1 MAGSGNISP
10 RQRMINMMYLV
21 LLALLALNVS
31 KEILNSFE
39 TIKKK
44 LNGSAMLA
52 NENANNMRTAMIAEI
67 DDEVKNQGK
76 TSNVGLKDTLAQ
88 INSKTSEMIGLI
100 DEHIAKMEEIAG
112 VDPETGSYISKDEME
127 ENYQYWMGPLDDSN
141 GGRGNGKATELH
153 DLLDTYYKELADFE
167 RAIVTD
173 ELKSQVKVREI
184 PLKQKGLDGSSKSW
198 EIYNFDAPVV
208 ANMTFLESLKLDVY
222 EEQNKVMDV
231 LETRLGKM
239 NFVADKVMGFSAPVS
254 SVVPAG
260 VPFETKLFVAL
271 TSSQIQPRFASGSGS
286 ITKEEGGNVG
296 KLTIPTSG
304 NFKGNE
310 AKRKFSATITV
321 PKATGGFENITVEN
335 EYTVRKPGVTIT
347 SAAVQNLYR
356 DCANDLNISSP
367 ALGNYYNPRVTVTN
381 GSVTPNQSSKE
392 KFRII
397 PTGRTCDVKVNNVI
411 NGSASTI
418 DVIKF
423 NVITPPKPSINMRV
437 DGREVS
443 GPTPMTRASRIEV
456 RLEPD
461 NEFKS
466 QLPQDAK
473 YGITRYT
480 VKAQQGLG
488 SPQTIHSGS
497 ISGEASAAKRISL
510 GGRVSSLRPGTNIY
524 IELEGIYRVNFQNKK
539 INIPYNRREMITT
552 LVLRS

>member
-1 MAGSGNISP
+1 MASGKMSP

-52 NENANNMRTAMIAEI
+52 NENANNMREAMIEEI
-67 DDEVKNQGK
+67 KKEEKNQGK
-76 TSNVGLKDTLAQ
+76 KDNLGLIDTLGN
-88 INSKTSEMIGLI
+88 ISSLTSEMIATI
-100 DEHIAKMEEIAG
+100 DAHIVKMEDIAG
-112 VDPETGSYISKDEME
+112 IDPETGSYISKDEME

-141 GGRGNGKATELH
+141 KGRGNGEASKLH
-153 DLLDTYYKELADFE
+153 DDLNAFFQELAKIE
-167 RAIVTD
+167 KEIVS
-173 ELKSQVKVREI
+173 EENKANVKAREVQARI
-184 PLKQKGLDGSSKSW
+184 PGQDGSNKSW

-222 EEQNKVMDV
+222 EEQKKLMDV
-231 LETRLGKM
+231 LEGRLGKVV
-239 NFVADKVMGFSAPVS
+239 FQADKVLGFSAPIS

-271 TSSQIQPRFASGSGS
+271 TSSQIQPKFSAGAGS
-286 ITKEEGGNVG
+286 ISLEEGGNVG

-304 NFKGNE
+304 NFPGNE
-310 AKRKFSATITV
+310 SKRKFTATITV
-321 PKATGGFENITVEN
+321 PKATGGFETIPVES
-335 EYTVRKPGVTIT
+335 EYVVRKPGVTIT

-356 DCANDLNISSP
+356 ECANDLNISSP
-367 ALGNYYNPRVTVTN
+367 ALGTYYNPRVAVTN
-381 GSVTPNQSSKE
+381 GTVTPNQSDKE

-397 PTGRTCDVKVNNVI
+397 PTGRTCDVKVDNVI
-411 NGSASTI
+411 NGRASTI

-423 NVITPPKPSINMRV
+423 SVINPPKPSINMRV
-437 DGREVS
+437 DGREIS
-443 GPTPMTRASRIEV
+443 GPTPMRKSSRIEV

-461 NEFKS
+461 GEFKA

-473 YGITRYT
+473 YGITKYT

-488 SPQTIHSGS
+488 SPQTIHSGT
-497 ISGEASAAKRISL
+497 ISGEASAPKRLSL

-524 IELEGIYRVNFQNKK
+524 IELEGIYRVNFQNKR